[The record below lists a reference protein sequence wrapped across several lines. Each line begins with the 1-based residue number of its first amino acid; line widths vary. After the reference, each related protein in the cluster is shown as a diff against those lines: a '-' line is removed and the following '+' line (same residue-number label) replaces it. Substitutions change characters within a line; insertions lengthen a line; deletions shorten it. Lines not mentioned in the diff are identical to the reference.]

1 MILPGHIVAL
11 GSVAALFVMAYAV
24 RALGVRNRWSAETQ
38 RKLVHVG
45 VGVHAIT
52 LPFVMDKTAFFG
64 FAAMALAALL
74 VLRLPWVSTKGP
86 GASVHSVE
94 RQSWG
99 DVLFLLAVTVLFV
112 RSPGDPALY
121 VLPLAV
127 LTLSDAAAA
136 VIGTEY
142 GRLKFGSGDR
152 RKSIEGTVVFF
163 VVTWMV
169 SVTILITAT
178 DIPRV
183 NTVLLATVVSAFA
196 ALVEA
201 ESWKGLD
208 NLFVPCGIHA
218 LLSFNGHA
226 EPLLLALIAS
236 GFLGAIV
243 IADACSKWTGMT
255 SHAARSTAVCL
266 FLTAGMTAP
275 HHAIIPVAA
284 LAAHVAS
291 RRDAKNPDK
300 DDLDFVAVLCVIG
313 VFWLSAAGITG
324 RPGTEFYTITF
335 AGLFAGLTVL
345 ALPTRVLALRAVA
358 ALLISGGTWIAHHE
372 IVDMNGTDLLWL
384 GRTEA
389 AVTAAVTILACAVG
403 AAWRP
408 VTPFRR
414 GPLFTVAALA
424 IPAIAYTA
432 GHLDLLEHL

>member
-1 MILPGHIVAL
+1 MIVPGYIL
-11 GSVAALFVMAYAV
+11 SIGSVAALFLMAAAV
-24 RALGVRNRWSAETQ
+24 RLLGVRNGWSAETQ

-45 VGVHAIT
+45 VGLHAIM
-52 LPFVMDKTAFFG
+52 LPFVMDKSAFFG
-64 FAAMALAALL
+64 FAAMALCALL

-136 VIGTEY
+136 VVGTEY
-142 GRLKFGSGDR
+142 GRLKFGSDDR
-152 RKSIEGTVVFF
+152 RKSIEGSVVFF

-178 DIPRV
+178 DIPRI
-183 NTVLLATVVSAFA
+183 NTVLLATVISAFA

-226 EPLLLALIAS
+226 EPLVLVLISA

-243 IADACSKWTGMT
+243 VADACSKWTGMT
-255 SHAARSTAVCL
+255 SHAARSNAVCL

-275 HHAIIPVAA
+275 HHALIPVAA
-284 LAAHVAS
+284 LVAHVAS

-300 DDLDFVAVLCVIG
+300 DDLDFVAALCVIG

-335 AGLFAGLTVL
+335 AGLFSGLTVL
-345 ALPTRVLALRAVA
+345 SLSTRIIPLRVAA
-358 ALLISGGTWIAHHE
+358 ALLVSAGTWLAHRE
-372 IVDMNGTDLLWL
+372 IVAMNGADLLWL

-389 AVTAAVTILACAVG
+389 ALTAAATILACALG

-408 VTPFRR
+408 ITPFRR
-414 GPLFTVAALA
+414 GLLFTAAALA
-424 IPAIAYTA
+424 IPAAAYTA
-432 GHLDLLEHL
+432 GHLDLLQHL